1 MHAIKIKK
9 TKFMAMFYNRQGI
22 VIDIKKQILIFI
34 LIDTEILFVK
44 FVKGQL

>member
-1 MHAIKIKK
+1 
-9 TKFMAMFYNRQGI
+9 MAMFYNRQRNSYRY
-22 VIDIKKQILIFI
+22 KKANIILI

>member
-1 MHAIKIKK
+1 
-9 TKFMAMFYNRQGI
+9 MAMFYNRQGI